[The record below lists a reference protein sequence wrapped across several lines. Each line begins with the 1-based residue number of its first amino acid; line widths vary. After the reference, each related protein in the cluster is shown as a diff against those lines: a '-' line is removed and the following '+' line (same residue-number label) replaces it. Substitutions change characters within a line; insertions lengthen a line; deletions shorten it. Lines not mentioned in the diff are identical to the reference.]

1 MIGQNLNYARQ
12 TAKKACI
19 VLALKDRGDE
29 KHSERLTK
37 IARQYRSGRLM
48 KAQARC
54 WWKCM
59 KLLISK
65 P

>member
-1 MIGQNLNYARQ
+1 MIGQNLNYVRQ

-54 WWKCM
+54 W
-59 KLLISK
+59 
-65 P
+65 